1 MSSIDYSKFRKRMIE
16 AACRGKLEDTM
27 KLTSDLEYEMILRI
41 NDLVGGFGRVES
53 LALVAALDRY
63 KAIVM
68 NAVVQSGESRA
79 LLQSAADQL
88 NESTCITYINLKK
101 KAEVKPDD
109 N

>member
-1 MSSIDYSKFRKRMIE
+1 MSSIDYSGFRKRMIE
-16 AACRGKLEDTM
+16 AACRRKVEDTM
-27 KLTSDLEYEMILRI
+27 RLTSELESEMITRI
-41 NDLVGGFGRVES
+41 NDLVGSFGRVEA
-53 LALVAALDRY
+53 LALIAALDRY

-68 NAVVQSGESRA
+68 DTIVQSGESRS

>member
-16 AACRGKLEDTM
+16 AACRGKIEDTAR
-27 KLTSDLEYEMILRI
+27 LTSDLESEIILRI
-41 NDLVGGFGRVES
+41 NDLVGGFGRVEA

-63 KAIVM
+63 KSIVM
-68 NAVVQSGESRA
+68 DVVVQSGESRT

-88 NESTCITYINLKK
+88 NESTCITYINMKK
-101 KAEVKPDD
+101 KAEVNLDD